1 MPEFQ
6 GYGLN
11 VQNLGLTDEVLAH
24 AELAKDPLYRKIPK
38 DRLAYYVDRSLQRG
52 REAAQ
57 TCRGMSIREL
67 YRRDGLRHEI
77 TDRSGTFHHLSLRA
91 QIDFAKTPPEVVVYA
106 ASLRGMADAYRAIMS
121 PGEQAQRLNHTADAK
136 PEPGNALQPSGLS
149 PDPLSE
155 HASAPQDE
163 ELERLVDIHL
173 AHEYFHYLEYRAG
186 QFTNDML
193 EPVEVFRLG
202 RRLVKRSSIVQCS
215 EIAAHAF
222 CKEMMGLLFLPNV
235 LDYAF
240 LIQNG
245 SLSEEAFCREV
256 ESWKSGHAA
265 AL

>member
-6 GYGLN
+6 EFGLN
-11 VQNLGLTDEVLAH
+11 VQHLGLTDEVLAH
-24 AELAKDPLYRKIPK
+24 AELTKDPLYRKIPQ

-57 TCRGMSIREL
+57 ACRGMSIREL
-67 YRRDGLRHEI
+67 YRREGLRYEI
-77 TDRSGTFHHLSLRA
+77 TDRSGTFHQLSLRA
-91 QIDFAKTPPEVVVYA
+91 QIDFNQTPPEVVVYA
-106 ASLRGMADAYRAIMS
+106 ASLRGMADAYRAVMS
-121 PGEQAQRLNHTADAK
+121 PGEQAQRSST
-136 PEPGNALQPSGLS
+136 
-149 PDPLSE
+149 
-155 HASAPQDE
+155 PQDD

-173 AHEYFHYLEYRAG
+173 AHEFFHYVEYRAA

-202 RRLVKRSSIVQCS
+202 RRLVKRSSVVQCS

-222 CKEMMGLLFLPNV
+222 CKEMMGLPFLPNV

-240 LIQNG
+240 LIQTG
-245 SLSEEAFCREV
+245 SLSEEDFYREV
-256 ESWKSGHAA
+256 EAWKSGHAA

>member
-11 VQNLGLTDEVLAH
+11 VQHLGLTDEVLAH
-24 AELAKDPLYRKIPK
+24 AELTKDPLYRKIPQ

-57 TCRGMSIREL
+57 ACRGMSIREL
-67 YRRDGLRHEI
+67 YRKEGLRYEI
-77 TDRSGTFHHLSLRA
+77 TDRSGTFHQLSLRA
-91 QIDFAKTPPEVVVYA
+91 QIDFNKTPPEVVVYA
-106 ASLRGMADAYRAIMS
+106 ASLRGMADAYRAVMS
-121 PGEQAQRLNHTADAK
+121 PGEQANHSADAK
-136 PEPGNALQPSGLS
+136 SGPGNALQPSERT
-149 PDPLSE
+149 PDPHSE
-155 HASAPQDE
+155 RPPAPQDD

-173 AHEYFHYLEYRAG
+173 AHEFFHYVEYRAG

-202 RRLVKRSSIVQCS
+202 RRLVKRSSVVQCS

-222 CKEMMGLLFLPNV
+222 CKEMMGLPFLPNV

-240 LIQNG
+240 LIQTG
-245 SLSEEAFCREV
+245 SLSEEAFYREV
-256 ESWKSGHAA
+256 EAWKSGHAA

>member
-6 GYGLN
+6 GYRLN
-11 VQNLGLTDEVLAH
+11 VQHLGLTDEVLAH
-24 AELAKDPLYRKIPK
+24 AELTKDPLYRKIPR
-38 DRLAYYVDRSLQRG
+38 DRLAYYVDRSLHRG
-52 REAAQ
+52 REVAQ
-57 TCRGMSIREL
+57 ASRGMSIREL
-67 YRRDGLRHEI
+67 YRSEGLRYEI
-77 TDRSGTFHHLSLRA
+77 TDRSGTFHQLSLRA
-91 QIDFAKTPPEVVVYA
+91 QIDFNKTPPEVVIYA

-121 PGEQAQRLNHTADAK
+121 PGEQAQR
-136 PEPGNALQPSGLS
+136 PSS
-149 PDPLSE
+149 R
-155 HASAPQDE
+155 QDD

-173 AHEYFHYLEYRAG
+173 AHEFFHYLEYRAG

-202 RRLVKRSSIVQCS
+202 RRLVKRSSVVQCS

-222 CKEMMGLLFLPNV
+222 CKEMMDLPFLPNV

-240 LIQNG
+240 LLQTG

-256 ESWKSGHAA
+256 ESWKRSRAA